1 LIEFESESSEDIYHR
16 TNSDPGE
23 QFSSRQ
29 RIPVREALNHNYENN
44 SILHDSHEDVSVENF
59 YCKNTN
65 QKNKFLSFES
75 KQEKSQEIRNM
86 NEEYYR
92 KLNNEFELPHV
103 MTREC
108 EREVNDKKFYG
119 KETKS
124 LPKEINNN
132 MRGKEVDFQ
141 ENLLLS
147 SQIYNNEKEKDS
159 LIKKEKIE
167 VSKDKES
174 IEIYREENSN
184 SIDKKINFEI
194 KEFEKSN
201 KNLNKYQ
208 SNIIKEN
215 ANKKRDFLRQI
226 HEKQESHAKNLR
238 QFEQYEKRTHECFG
252 KIIEKFKVVYNKI
265 WQY

>member
-1 LIEFESESSEDIYHR
+1 LIEFERESGEDIYHR

-29 RIPVREALNHNYENN
+29 RIPVREAVNHKNENN
-44 SILHDSHEDVSVENF
+44 SNLYDSHEDVSVENF
-59 YCKNTN
+59 YCKNRN
-65 QKNKFLSFES
+65 PKNKFLSFES
-75 KQEKSQEIRNM
+75 KPEKLQEIKNI
-86 NEEYYR
+86 NEERYR
-92 KLNNEFELPHV
+92 KLNNEFELPHI

-108 EREVNDKKFYG
+108 EREINNKEFHG

-124 LPKEINNN
+124 LPKEINN
-132 MRGKEVDFQ
+132 MREKEVDFQ

-147 SQIYNNEKEKDS
+147 SQINNNEEEKNS

-167 VSKDKES
+167 VSKEKES
-174 IEIYREENSN
+174 IESYKGQNSN

-194 KEFEKSN
+194 IEFEKSN

-215 ANKKRDFLRQI
+215 ANEKRDFLRQVHKI
-226 HEKQESHAKNLR
+226 QESDAKNLR
-238 QFEQYEKRTHECFG
+238 HFKQYEKRTHECIG
-252 KIIEKFKVVYNKI
+252 KSIEKFKVVYNKI